1 MESTLFD
8 QSSTPL
14 AGKGDAKI
22 RPLNYTRSLDSSHP
36 PVRRNAPNGT
46 SEAVSQTIAAIMP
59 NQRARSY
66 QAILASRSHELS
78 DDESTIRHDMFAA
91 SNSIWR
97 SIPMKMSLIRDTTNP
112 RMPQTVMSDA
122 GGCSDE

>member
-1 MESTLFD
+1 
-8 QSSTPL
+8 
-14 AGKGDAKI
+14 
-22 RPLNYTRSLDSSHP
+22 P
-36 PVRRNAPNGT
+36 PVRRNAPDGT
-46 SEAVSQTIAAIMP
+46 SEVVSQTIAAIMP

-97 SIPMKMSLIRDTTNP
+97 SIPYEDEFDQRYNESTNASNGY
-112 RMPQTVMSDA
+112 VGC
-122 GGCSDE
+122 GGL